1 MSPLKIGDHPIELE
15 RGKSLFE
22 YADDLSV
29 RVPTSC
35 RRDGECHECIVEVRS
50 GLDALTPLTEA
61 EAFLRDNYRLACQ
74 ARIEDP
80 DAEVDFVIL
89 RRQPKILQT
98 GIQRE
103 YEPSPLTVR
112 QGDYV
117 VSLHDGNDGKV
128 IDKYRGKILGLAI
141 DVGTT
146 TVVMN
151 LIDLESYETFHTASF
166 ENPQRFGGS
175 DIMNRISY
183 DMGKYQGE
191 MKLVIHSS
199 INFEIGEMVRS
210 LKIRRRQIYEIV
222 IVGNSTMRDIFFGL
236 DVSTIGERPYKSI
249 VEHEF
254 IAGERTTTALT
265 STARELGIRVH
276 PEAIIYGGPLVG
288 SHVGSDVA
296 ADILATSLDEAT
308 EPVILIDVGTNT
320 EIVIGTADKLMS
332 ASCPAGPA
340 FEGGQ
345 VTYAMP
351 GYDGAIERIRLGD
364 DGEIDAGVI
373 GDTEPLGICGSGLI
387 DLIAELR
394 RTGKMNELGVFNDG
408 SREYEFEPKRHLM
421 LSRAD
426 LSALAQAKSANY
438 CGQRI
443 VIDRYGLPIDEF
455 KKLYLAGGFANYID
469 IENAAAIGFV
479 ANIDIDK
486 IEKVGNASLAG
497 ATIMLLSGPL
507 RKKIEQLVTEIEHVE
522 LETSPDFFDLFVEGC
537 QFKPMD
543 AA

>member
-1 MSPLKIGDHPIELE
+1 MSPMKNGDHDIELE

-80 DAEVDFVIL
+80 DADVDFAIL

-103 YEPSPLTVR
+103 YEPAPLTVR
-112 QGDYV
+112 HGDTV
-117 VSLHDGNDGKV
+117 VSHHDGNGEKV
-128 IDKYRGKILGLAI
+128 IDKYRGRILGLAV

-151 LIDLESYETFHTASF
+151 LIDLESYETLHTASF

-183 DMGKYQGE
+183 DMGKYRGE

-199 INFEIGEMVRS
+199 INFEIGEMVRT
-210 LKIRRRQIYEIV
+210 LKIRRRQIYEVV
-222 IVGNSTMRDIFFGL
+222 IVGNSTMRDLFFGL

-254 IAGERTTTALT
+254 IAGDRSTTALT
-265 STARELGIRVH
+265 STAAKLGIRIH
-276 PEAIIYGGPLVG
+276 PDAIIYGGPLVG

-296 ADILATSLDEAT
+296 ADILATSLDEAID
-308 EPVILIDVGTNT
+308 PVILIDVGTNT
-320 EIVIGTADKLMS
+320 EIVIGTADRLIS

-351 GYDGAIERIRLGD
+351 GYDGAIERIALGD

-408 SREYEFEPKRHLM
+408 SQEYEFEPNRHLT

-455 KKLYLAGGFANYID
+455 SKIYLAGGFANYID
-469 IENAAAIGFV
+469 IGNAAAIGFV

-486 IEKVGNASLAG
+486 VEKVGNASLAG
-497 ATIMLLSGPL
+497 ATVMLLSGPL
-507 RKKIEQLVTEIEHVE
+507 RMKLERLVTEIDHVE

>member
-1 MSPLKIGDHPIELE
+1 MSPLKHGDHDIELE

-22 YADDLSV
+22 YADALSV

-50 GLDALTPLTEA
+50 GLDALSPLTEA
-61 EAFLRDNYRLACQ
+61 EGFLRDNYRLACQ
-74 ARIEDP
+74 ARVEDP
-80 DAEVDFVIL
+80 DAELEFAIL

-103 YEPSPLTVR
+103 YEPSPLLIKR
-112 QGDYV
+112 GDEV
-117 VSLHDGNDGKV
+117 VSLHDGGNGKV
-128 IDKYRGKILGLAI
+128 IDSYRGAILGLAI

-151 LIDLESYETFHTASF
+151 LIDLETYKTLHTASF

-183 DMGKYQGE
+183 DSGKYHGE
-191 MKLVIHSS
+191 MMQVIHSS
-199 INFEIGEMVRS
+199 VNFEIGEMVRE
-210 LKIRRRQIYEIV
+210 LKIRRRQIYELV
-222 IVGNSTMRDIFFGL
+222 VVGNSTMRDIFFGL
-236 DVSTIGERPYKSI
+236 DVRTIGERPYKSLT
-249 VEHEF
+249 EHEF
-254 IAGERTTTALT
+254 MAGDRTTTAIS
-265 STARELGIRVH
+265 STAGELGIRVH
-276 PEAIIYGGPLVG
+276 PDAIVYGGPLVG

-296 ADILATSLDEAT
+296 ADILATSLDEAA

-320 EIVIGTADKLMS
+320 EIVIGTADKLMA

-351 GYDGAIERIRLGD
+351 GYDGAIERITLGD
-364 DGEIDAGVI
+364 NGEIDASVI
-373 GDTEPLGICGSGLI
+373 GETEPLGICGSGLI

-394 RTGKMNELGVFNDG
+394 RTGKMSELGVFIDG
-408 SREYEFEPKRHLM
+408 AREYEFEPNRHLT

-443 VIDRYGLPIDEF
+443 VLDRYGLPLDEF
-455 KKLYLAGGFANYID
+455 DKLYLAGGFANYID
-469 IENAAAIGFV
+469 IDKAASIGFV

-507 RKKIEQLVTEIEHVE
+507 RKKLETLVTEIEHVE
-522 LETSPDFFDLFVEGC
+522 LETSPDFFELFVEGC
-537 QFKPMD
+537 MFKPMD

>member
-1 MSPLKIGDHPIELE
+1 MTPLKHGDHDIELE

-61 EAFLRDNYRLACQ
+61 ESFLRDNFRLACQ

-80 DAEVDFVIL
+80 EADVEFAIL

-103 YEPSPLTVR
+103 YDPAPLLVR
-112 QGDYV
+112 RDGNV
-117 VSLHDGNDGKV
+117 VSLHDGDTEKV
-128 IDKYRGKILGLAI
+128 IDSYRGAILGLAI
-141 DVGTT
+141 DAGTT

-151 LIDLESYETFHTASF
+151 LIDLESFETIHTASF

-191 MKLVIHSS
+191 MKQVIHSS
-199 INFEIGEMVRS
+199 INFEIGEMVRT
-210 LKIRRRQIYEIV
+210 LKIRRRQIYELV
-222 IVGNSTMRDIFFGL
+222 IVGNSTMRDLFFGL
-236 DVSTIGERPYKSI
+236 DVSTIGERPYKSV

-254 IAGERTTTALT
+254 DAEERTTTAIS
-265 STARELGIRVH
+265 STASELGIRIH
-276 PEAIIYGGPLVG
+276 PDAIIYGGPLVG

-296 ADILATSLDEAT
+296 ADILATSLDEAI
-308 EPVILIDVGTNT
+308 EPVIMIDVGTNT
-320 EIVIGTADKLMS
+320 EIVIGTADKLMA

-351 GYDGAIERIRLGD
+351 GYDGAIERFAIGE
-364 DGEIDAGVI
+364 DGSIDAGVI
-373 GDTEPLGICGSGLI
+373 GDTEALGICGSGLI

-394 RTGKMNELGVFNDG
+394 RTGKMNELGVFDDG
-408 SREYEFEPKRHLM
+408 AREYEFEPNRHLTI
-421 LSRAD
+421 SRAD

-443 VIDRYGLPIDEF
+443 VLDRYGLPLEQF
-455 KKLYLAGGFANYID
+455 NKLQLAGGFANYID
-469 IENAAAIGFV
+469 IDNAASIGFV
-479 ANIDIDK
+479 ANIDPDK

-507 RKKIEQLVTEIEHVE
+507 RKKLEKLVTEIEHVE

>member
-1 MSPLKIGDHPIELE
+1 MTPLKNGDHPIELE

-50 GLDALTPLTEA
+50 GLDALSPLTDA

-74 ARIEDP
+74 AKIEDP
-80 DAEVDFVIL
+80 DAEVDFAIL

-103 YEPSPLTVR
+103 YEPSPLLVR
-112 QGDYV
+112 EEGYV
-117 VSLHDGNDGKV
+117 ISHHDGNGGKV
-128 IDKYRGKILGLAI
+128 LDKYRGKILGLAV

-151 LIDLESYETFHTASF
+151 LIDLESYETLHTASF

-183 DMGKYQGE
+183 DMGKFQGE

-199 INFEIGEMVRS
+199 INYEIGEMVRS
-210 LKIRRRQIYEIV
+210 LKIRRRQIYELV
-222 IVGNSTMRDIFFGL
+222 VVGNSTMRDLFFGL
-236 DVSTIGERPYKSI
+236 DVSTIGERPYKS
-249 VEHEF
+249 VTEHEF

-265 STARELGIRVH
+265 STALELGIRIH
-276 PEAIIYGGPLVG
+276 PDAIIYGGPLVG

-296 ADILATSLDEAT
+296 ADILATSLDEAR

-351 GYDGAIERIRLGD
+351 GYDGAIERIALGA

-394 RTGKMNELGVFNDG
+394 RTGKMNELGVFEDG
-408 SREYEFEPKRHLM
+408 SREYEFEPNRHLT

-443 VIDRYGLPIDEF
+443 VIDRYGLPIEKF
-455 KKLYLAGGFANYID
+455 SKLLLAGGFANYID

-479 ANIDIDK
+479 ANINLDK

-507 RKKIEQLVTEIEHVE
+507 RKKLEKLVTEIEHVE

>member
-112 QGDYV
+112 QGDSV
-117 VSLHDGNDGKV
+117 VSLHDGNGGKV

-265 STARELGIRVH
+265 STALELGIRVH

>member
-1 MSPLKIGDHPIELE
+1 MSPLKDGDHDIELE

-50 GLDALTPLTEA
+50 GLDALTPLTDA

-80 DAEVDFVIL
+80 DADVDFAVL

-103 YEPSPLTVR
+103 YEPAPLTVR
-112 QGDYV
+112 HGDTV
-117 VSLHDGNDGKV
+117 VSHHDGNVGKV
-128 IDKYRGKILGLAI
+128 IDNYRGRILGLAV

-151 LIDLESYETFHTASF
+151 LIDLESYETLHTASF

-183 DMGKYQGE
+183 DIGKYRGE

-199 INFEIGEMVRS
+199 INFEIGEMVRT
-210 LKIRRRQIYEIV
+210 LKIRRRQIYEVV
-222 IVGNSTMRDIFFGL
+222 IVGNSTMRDLFFGL

-254 IAGERTTTALT
+254 IAGERATTALS
-265 STARELGIRVH
+265 STAAELGIRIH
-276 PEAIIYGGPLVG
+276 PDAIIYGGPLVG

-320 EIVIGTADKLMS
+320 EIVIGTADRLMS

-351 GYDGAIERIRLGD
+351 GYDGAIERIVLGD

-373 GDTEPLGICGSGLI
+373 GDTETLGICGSGLI

-408 SREYEFEPKRHLM
+408 SREYEFEPNRHLT

-455 KKLYLAGGFANYID
+455 SKLYLAGGFANYID

-486 IEKVGNASLAG
+486 VEKVGNASLAG
-497 ATIMLLSGPL
+497 ATVMLLSGPL
-507 RKKIEQLVTEIEHVE
+507 RMKLERLVTEIEHVE